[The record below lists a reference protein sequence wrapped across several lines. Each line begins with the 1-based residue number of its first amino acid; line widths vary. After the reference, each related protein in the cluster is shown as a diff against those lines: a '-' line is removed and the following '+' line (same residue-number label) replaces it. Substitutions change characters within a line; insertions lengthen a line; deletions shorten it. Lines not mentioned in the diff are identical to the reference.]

1 MSDFGHLAPAPAL
14 ASSTPDRSCTTD
26 LVARIH
32 ISTSGNQGLNDFEK
46 LLLDGEQQRGFA
58 VLSWGG
64 REGTVAREKGST

>member
-58 VLSWGG
+58 VLPWGR
-64 REGTVAREKGST
+64 REGTVVARENE